1 VDPHY
6 QLQPGISP
14 DGCDSSG
21 VATNGGW
28 TQPALAEY
36 LDSLDDKGVRHLT
49 VWTSDAFLLP
59 ATVSTCPW
67 FMPMLR
73 NWTATPARGGAR
85 DSDQASGGGQWCKV
99 SVCCPWLLHDSMFA
113 SITLRTFTRSQARTQ
128 MLPPPTRA
136 HSFGDA
142 PSLLPNERPDGAAKP
157 PGQTHRRVDGHLG
170 RGSRPADGAHSL
182 SEQKQKEG

>member
-1 VDPHY
+1 MFLNISDVLINMGGYPLSNHHESYPAAAKLKPYRCGNANRWCGIEGQVLDMVEHGVDPHY

-36 LDSLDDKGVRHLT
+36 LDFLDDKGVRHLT

-73 NWTATPARGGAR
+73 NWTATPARGSA
-85 DSDQASGGGQWCKV
+85 
-99 SVCCPWLLHDSMFA
+99 
-113 SITLRTFTRSQARTQ
+113 
-128 MLPPPTRA
+128 
-136 HSFGDA
+136 
-142 PSLLPNERPDGAAKP
+142 
-157 PGQTHRRVDGHLG
+157 
-170 RGSRPADGAHSL
+170 
-182 SEQKQKEG
+182 